1 VTPHP
6 FVSGVTGVLT
16 TASGVPTLIEHMK
29 PVGGLA
35 VYFIDTAHD
44 YGVPVLVAVPLALLV
59 LCALAGRW
67 LTRRGWSGHPFES
80 DEPVPP
86 VCHGEGSVRAQG
98 WGHS

>member
-1 VTPHP
+1 M
-6 FVSGVTGVLT
+6 TGVLIT
-16 TASGVPTLIEHMK
+16 GSGVPTLIEQLK

-67 LTRRGWSGHPFES
+67 LTRRGSSSGRPFES
-80 DEPVPP
+80 DEPGPP
-86 VCHGEGSVRAQG
+86 MCHREGSVRAQG